1 MAGSQRSYAL
11 TERLTFMTIEV
22 SHLVKTYPGKTP
34 VPAVRDISFR
44 VQRGEIFGFLG
55 PNGAGKTTTIRCML
69 DVLRPT
75 SGTISLFGLDAR
87 RDALAIHRRIGYL
100 PGDVRLPGDLTAK
113 QFLERYSRMAG
124 TEPVLLPQLL
134 DRFDIPLHRKL
145 KGFSK
150 GMRQMLAIIQ
160 AFMCAPELAILD
172 EPTSGLDPLGQR
184 SFNEFLLDQTE
195 NGLTTFMSSH
205 ILSEV
210 ERICQRVAVIRDGE
224 LVAIEE
230 IGRLRERAGQVVIVE
245 FDDSTSESELRGI
258 PGIQAVEQHKNGAYH
273 LQLVGSIDP
282 VIKALARHKIRR
294 LAVEEAPLEEVFLKF
309 YTGRV
314 SSQPESPE
322 PLPTSTTQEGLP
334 S

>member
-1 MAGSQRSYAL
+1 MV
-11 TERLTFMTIEV
+11 IDV

-34 VPAVRDISFR
+34 VRAVRDISFL

-75 SGTISLFGLDAR
+75 GGAISIFGMDAQ
-87 RDALAIHRRIGYL
+87 RDALAIHRRLGYL

-113 QFLERYSRMAG
+113 QFLRRYSRMAG
-124 TEPVLLPQLL
+124 LEPVLLPKLL
-134 DRFDIPLHRKL
+134 ERFEVPLDRKL

-150 GMRQMLAIIQ
+150 GMRQMVAIIQ
-160 AFMCAPELAILD
+160 AFMCAPELVILD

-184 SFNEFLLDQTE
+184 AFNELLLEQAE
-195 NGLTTFMSSH
+195 HGLTVFMSSH

-210 ERICQRVAVIRDGE
+210 ERTCQRVAVIRGGE

-230 IGRLRERAGQVVIVE
+230 IERLRERAGQVVIVE
-245 FDDSTSESELRGI
+245 FADAVSADELRAI
-258 PGIQAVEQHKNGAYH
+258 PGVQEVEQQRNGAYH
-273 LQLVGSIDP
+273 LKLAGSIDP
-282 VIKALARHKIRR
+282 VVKALARHTIRR
-294 LAVEEAPLEEVFLKF
+294 LAVEEAPLEDVFMKF
-309 YTGRV
+309 YTGADAG
-314 SSQPESPE
+314 QPEGAAVTP
-322 PLPTSTTQEGLP
+322 STTQEGRP

>member
-1 MAGSQRSYAL
+1 MSIY
-11 TERLTFMTIEV
+11 V

-34 VPAVRDISFR
+34 VRAVRDISFQ

-75 SGTISLFGLDAR
+75 SGTINLFGLDAR

-100 PGDVRLPGDLTAK
+100 PGDVRLPGDLSAK
-113 QFLERYSRMAG
+113 QFLERYSHMAG
-124 TEPVLLPQLL
+124 LEPVLLPQLL
-134 DRFDIPLHRKL
+134 ERFDIPLNRTL
-145 KGFSK
+145 RGFSK
-150 GMRQMLAIIQ
+150 GMRQMTAIIQ

-184 SFNEFLLDQTE
+184 AFNEFLLDQAE

-210 ERICQRVAVIRDGE
+210 ERTCHRVAVIRDGE

-230 IGRLRERAGQVVIVE
+230 IERLRERAGQVVIVE
-245 FDDSTSESELRGI
+245 FADGASEGELRTI
-258 PGIQAVEQHKNGAYH
+258 PGVQAVERQKNGAYH
-273 LQLVGSIDP
+273 LKVAGSIDP
-282 VIKALARHKIRR
+282 VIKALARHTIRR

-309 YTGRV
+309 YTG
-314 SSQPESPE
+314 SAAGQPESAAPV
-322 PLPTSTTQEGLP
+322 TSSTTQEGRP